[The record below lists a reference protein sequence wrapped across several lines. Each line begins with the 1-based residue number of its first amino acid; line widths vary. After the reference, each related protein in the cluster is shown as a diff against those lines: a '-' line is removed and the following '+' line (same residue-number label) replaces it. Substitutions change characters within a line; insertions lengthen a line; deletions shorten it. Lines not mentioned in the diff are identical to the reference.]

1 MNKRRQKPPVW
12 EISNFCTETST
23 NCSFVNSISGEGQE
37 IGWVWWEGGLWGA
50 EGEYGIRSYRRNI
63 QGSKWAGKGEQSQ
76 KGMKEGIPSRR
87 KDRKLNRKRK
97 REQKAR
103 VQIQM

>member
-1 MNKRRQKPPVW
+1 MGLV
-12 EISNFCTETST
+12 
-23 NCSFVNSISGEGQE
+23 
-37 IGWVWWEGGLWGA
+37 GGGGGSVGA

-87 KDRKLNRKRK
+87 KDRKMDRMRKRD
-97 REQKAR
+97 RTAR
-103 VQIQM
+103 VQPKCREKGSSLS